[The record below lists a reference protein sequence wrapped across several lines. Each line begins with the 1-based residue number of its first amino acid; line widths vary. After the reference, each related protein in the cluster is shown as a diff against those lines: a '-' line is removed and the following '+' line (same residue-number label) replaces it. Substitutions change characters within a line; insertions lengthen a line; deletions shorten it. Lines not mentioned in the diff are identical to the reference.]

1 MIKKIGILLFLISSF
16 LLLKAQELE
25 CDERIETNQTTPLVQ
40 VGDNKTISC
49 GAGQPG
55 ATDLTTTDIVTL
67 AINFNHPDF
76 VADAYLLE
84 VDVEITPLSGTP
96 FTIPLTIEYEPFDKQ
111 TYKDKDAFIF
121 KDVDEYVFEI
131 AGIKVNGN
139 TITDLPSNAYLDGS
153 IRVNRIFDFTPYTGT
168 AITVNPPVEI
178 DLDCDAMSTPDEIDI
193 NWVNMTGAIEYQ
205 LEWAF
210 INDYDATVTANN
222 SIPNN
227 VSPTLLKYDFRHNST
242 RVTTI
247 EPHYIIPLLFERGY
261 LIYRVRAVG
270 IDPNQPD
277 KFIYGVWST
286 PNSTGDVNTL
296 LAINHAH
303 PTTSHENL
311 KNWQLTT
318 NFAEEG
324 KRKEVISYFDGSLRN
339 RQSVTKI
346 NSYKNENVIV
356 GETIYD
362 HQGRAAVSVL
372 PVPVLED
379 SCTSPTIPPIKFY
392 PNFNRDSSGTVGYSK
407 ANFDVDVADC
417 ETAVQPMFDET
428 GASLYYSPNNPK
440 QDAQQKFVPDAN
452 RHPFTVIDYTSD
464 QTGRI
469 RKQSG
474 VGENFKLGSGHET
487 KYFYGKPDQIQLDRL
502 FGSEVGFASHYK
514 KNMVIDANNQ
524 ISVSYLNQEGKV
536 VATSLA
542 GNPPTNV
549 EPIPSYDSAAV
560 NLEQEMIL
568 PTAANTT
575 PAGKVNQMLLNETF
589 LVTSAGPYVFNYDME
604 SVAFTDTCL
613 PNICFTCAYELT
625 VKLTDDCGNVITDTL
640 GNPIEYHDIIGNFT
654 DNGND
659 TITFHVDCNVT
670 TPNHQ
675 LSFVAD
681 LLVGNYNIE
690 KTLTLSENAIDYYL
704 EQYLDSNNNTCIKT
718 LHDFEEEFLAQID
731 SSDCNITCESCA
743 EALGTKEDFVAYGFG
758 TAADY
763 DLALEECNAP
773 CKLLTMCETNYQ
785 MLLAD
790 VSPGGQYGQFQDANG
805 NTNVGMYWLSV
816 FNTTSTN
823 ELNLSG
829 SANWKNP
836 KLFLNSTNQIKYVDD
851 NDDESFIQ
859 VTETAPGVY
868 SPTVDNPSNIIN
880 NGGQLFISPQ
890 HLANVDDFIKVY
902 WKDSWARS
910 LVQYH
915 PEYCYYE
922 QCLGHMEEDS
932 NHVSSQLFDARLR
945 DFSFS
950 DAVGAGYLNGTDAV
964 GYTFDYTVNDP
975 FISFTSAANYKPS
988 AANELIDAFNNSFVI
1003 DGQMR
1008 NMTEVAAFIQKCGNT
1023 ALTVTPSPADCFV
1036 FGKDLGGSLTTQQE
1050 DSLREMQWT
1059 TLIALYLQKK
1069 NKIIN
1074 AIYDSVAINSCQSF
1088 NDCIG
1093 NTSFNPFNKGFAT
1106 TPSLYGS
1113 QYVNMNQPCSQ
1124 NTRAL
1129 FKYKQKRF
1137 LDESDMGADLNTIA
1151 YQLYDL
1157 TGQCPIA
1164 MNFQNLLNEL
1174 ANTGNLTATGLNLNS
1189 LSSASGLLI
1198 AMSNTNPALPFPSFT
1213 YDGVVTGNSLTIT
1226 STVDTT
1232 TSCQTVLTPV
1242 SGSINWNNV
1251 IGITG
1256 LTATGYVAP
1265 DYNFTAYVKVDDG
1278 NGGITLEEI
1287 TGTTCLNI
1295 LNCNFNQVCSP
1306 TELAEDL
1313 QVLLSVL
1320 ANDGYLTSS
1329 SYALG
1334 TNPNYNPYITSNIS
1348 ALLTNTSNITWS
1360 LTPGPPL
1367 GVLSDGVNEIR
1378 LQFTSAS
1385 TSSLNPAQINFF
1397 NNINVSSAGNNV
1409 YTVDVYDS
1417 NGLNL
1422 GTLTGTATKVINGMT
1437 SDLKMG
1443 SCENPPLS
1451 DCETPAHQNLDD
1463 LAHLLFFELR
1473 SDSFEIADLENI
1485 MESYAMTT
1493 GLQSYLGDTSVVV
1506 TATETTSCDTSGCS
1520 TLLSVM
1526 IGDCDLTLSFNTSDS
1541 ISFEDIDPLPIYFTA
1556 TGQLIQNNYFD
1567 FIFDVGYTNPNGVT
1581 DTITVTGSTTCIPLN
1596 NCDTCYL
1603 SDVRDTIV
1611 TGGGDTLVSDP
1622 IDKDTTLALMP
1633 TLEAS
1638 VNDVNTRLGYTTADS
1653 AYIETPTYKKIM
1665 GKGAGAFVQNYIRFI
1680 ENFNPTID
1688 DSIYLYNFD
1697 MFIADFGKS
1706 LSIDNEYKR
1715 YVKTVELYNV
1725 RAANLS
1731 LDSIEIVNLE
1741 DYASKK
1747 LATGCNTYI
1756 NHVDTCLQND
1766 STQAEGII
1774 PFMVAQ
1780 SMIDTSAVDSNQQ
1793 LYKTYVEA
1801 YHYFTNNHP
1810 YAKYAESYLKMASY
1824 ELTEKN
1830 NLYYNEFAKSGFTA
1844 YINTF
1849 YDTTLLPDV
1858 LPYYDIKRLRFA
1870 QVELPRCV
1878 QQYFQLVQLLNNY
1891 NSSAYAQLNNHQ
1903 LPVPTPK
1910 QAMGLCDCLSKY
1922 MTYIAPYLEVPAN
1935 QNLTLPLPIIRI
1947 EDGAEIFDCKATDPC
1962 EQAFANYQASVLE
1975 YNQMVA
1981 DSNLTNKMITETV
1994 SAAAFEKRDLCNCVE
2009 KFSEAVAIMKDTI
2022 RSDSKITFASV
2033 AEDTTANAAS
2043 EPPRELDPFYYCA
2056 DIPCGPDS
2064 ALIDTVPNDSVEY
2077 IDPCIQNMINTAL
2090 ANAANAYEQYID
2102 SLSEDFITRY
2112 KERCTHYLRESFT
2125 KSYLDAEYH
2134 FTLYYFDQAGN
2145 LIKTIPPE
2153 GIEIVPTTSSL
2164 DALSQSILADRL
2176 TNTKNFYTNHRMETK
2191 YIYNSLNQL
2200 TKQTLPDHDNMD
2212 ICTLSGVNGLPTNFR
2227 IEEAQF
2233 VTPSKGY
2240 LVGWLTQTV
2249 GSNPKDRGMLYTT
2262 NNGGANWTRI
2272 NDVVAAD
2279 INAMQWT
2286 TVDSA
2291 YAVGNNG
2298 VFLESKDAGFSWDM
2312 VNLYGVNVTEN
2323 LNDLYLDAS
2332 GNGLLVGDNLTL
2344 VDYQSGTPNKYN
2356 LTTSPSGVFDPSASI
2371 TAVDFDATNN
2381 IYYIT
2386 ITDLINGENYVCYHT
2401 LANVNTP
2408 WTIIEDIRIDQ
2419 LTAVSATDNN
2429 NAVVAGNDGLLLKT
2443 SDNGTNWIVTET
2455 GTRED
2460 FEHIYFR
2467 DANKGVAIINQ
2478 SLYKTLDGGSSWV
2491 VMDNTHIY
2499 HSLNL
2504 YENDGT
2510 TARLMAACDNGT
2522 VVKVFVN
2529 ASGAGHEPK
2538 VADATVPVVT
2548 LNDAYAVPNG
2558 SNLIVAAVSDDDLYV
2573 THDFNANTPNWTK
2586 LDLTSSAPNLKQL
2599 RFVKGSGNHLMGLGI
2614 DNLKNVFE
2622 FEYDPNKDINNN
2634 PPDLDS
2640 TLNINSSITGFTDI
2654 DLLYNA
2660 TNTFVLY
2667 NSSDNKMHEFVPT
2680 FGASAPTPSFGTF
2693 ANSSSGTLPTPAISR
2708 LFSVIPNNDNILMI
2722 DTIGNI
2728 FELTAGTY
2736 NVTSTTTNNV
2746 RVEALNDVVVTQAD
2760 SISAVTNNG
2769 KMLKGSNTLLT
2780 LKMTP
2785 ALDNLNALDKLEVAN
2800 NVLIAGDNGSLVLWN
2815 GSIFVTQ
2822 NSGTTNNLLAIDKQE
2837 SPSLRVM
2844 VTGAAGTILHT
2855 NNYTGGTYNSIFTS
2869 ESGNINT
2876 VKYNSGAKSILGA
2889 DQSHVLFGIAGTVL
2903 PTKQVFTD
2911 RLTGVHFSTINKGT
2925 VVGAN
2930 YTARSTTNGGN
2941 SFGVILPTGGFTTAV
2956 PMELT
2961 AAHTANDYFIIGE
2974 QNYLGK
2980 ATGNTATTVS
2990 LPAPSTN
2997 KLYDISLNS
3006 DTGFIVGGDAA
3017 NKAVVYKT
3025 ANGGSTWNNITVDS
3039 PTPPAFGGTINDATL
3054 LNMHHFTNNNT
3065 FIAVGEANTVVN
3077 YNHLSTNVKPIE
3089 ITVTNVNSGNS
3100 GTVNLNDIDFYDNKL
3115 GYIVGDEGHLFRSTE
3130 VLWNNGSDLEITA
3143 VIWDEKSIADSTSV
3157 QLNDSLKDI
3166 NTIAVASRFNAFMG
3180 GTYDASSNLGTYA
3193 QLLRDESNEI
3203 SDKFF
3208 YDRLGRLVISQN
3220 SKQYG
3225 YSPKRYSYT
3234 IYDELGRIIEVGEKA
3249 ENTTNTSFNDI
3260 FGTYIGATYNP
3271 NVIDD
3276 AKLLAWVSENSGSRT
3291 EITHTYYDKPLTG
3304 ITAILPPTF
3313 MPDTNDYRNRIAMV
3327 SYEKVFD
3334 NDPLTYNHA
3343 THYIYDIHGNVKTL
3357 LQDNPDL
3364 VANSSTAP
3372 QRFKRMDYV
3381 YDLVSGNVNKV
3392 SYQSGEV
3399 DAWHHKYDYDA
3410 DNRIQKVFVSDNDLI
3425 WSEEARYFYYDH
3437 GPLARIELG
3446 DNNVQGIDY
3455 AYTIQGWLKNMNSD
3469 ELYAGNDMGQ
3479 DGNPQ
3484 TGNPN
3489 TSFARDA
3496 FGFSL
3501 HYYENDYEPIGTFTT
3516 TTLPVSAIAGSDVT
3530 DNSNDLFN
3538 GNIRAMVSTL
3548 KKPQAY
3554 TDSTAASLPE
3564 LLPQATAYKYDQL
3577 NRLLAAAAFTNV
3589 EQDPLQGTFN
3599 QWQNSGTYNGRFF
3612 NQFTY
3617 DANGN
3622 ILAQLR
3628 NDEDGNTFDDMI
3640 YQYAKDGNGNTVAN
3654 RLYHVNDDT
3663 TLVHPNPPA
3672 TGKNHFDDD
3681 IEDMGLFNNN
3691 LEDINDGSNNYQYDQ
3706 IGNLIA
3712 DKQEEIAKINWTVYG
3727 KVESVVRMA
3736 SSLKK
3741 NLIFNYDANG
3751 NRIAKHQ
3758 YGNMTP
3764 NSTQVNFDPLYP
3776 TDWEKSTYYS
3786 RDAQGNVMAI
3796 YEYTVVDSTQQ
3807 NNYTLTERNIYGS
3820 NRLGNNN
3827 KPVEMIAAPP
3837 VDTSKYQHFVGYRQY
3852 ELSNHLGNVMSVISD
3867 RKIARDTSAN
3877 DTVDYYEPDVLL
3889 TFDYSPFGAP
3899 LHARSFSKEVC
3910 HDTTFTMTQEDLNT
3924 NFDDGTTQGWQAL
3937 STTPILSV
3945 DNNGRLRVQK
3955 QGGGSNTVGVQQSFM
3970 GTSGVV
3976 YDFSIT
3982 IDNAFTSNSTIV
3994 LELIDPNNTIIYTQS
4009 LPKGNPPPNT
4019 ATYNY
4024 QFTAGTTGS
4033 YVIKVYRTG
4042 PNSSGSFYM
4051 DDVLV
4056 THEEEVTDLICD
4068 DYGTSGTG
4076 KYRYGFMNYEK
4087 DDEVSGAGNHLGFD
4101 DFGYDPRR
4109 VGRWNIDPAAVP
4121 QRSPYTFAQN
4131 SPIFFEDVEGE
4142 TPRVSVIKN
4151 SRKSIRAQKRKNRI
4165 RRSQGQAERPIV
4177 RGTIV
4182 IENPVFVYSVDGNQN
4197 TAQGAVNTFSNPTNG
4212 VNSFIPG
4219 NSQYY
4224 DASGGLWAVKI
4235 KPLTFRAVA
4244 NQSAA
4249 QAAVASS
4256 GGAGTIIAIQTGP
4269 AATATNPGGGVSN
4282 AALGGT
4288 NVNFWLGNQDPATG
4302 INNDGWAAGHEILHT
4317 FGFEDQYGNITDGTG
4332 AIIGQIEQPNFNP
4345 AIGNAPDIMG
4355 TPGAGL
4361 IQTQIFKIGATTTS
4375 LAAGTQVT
4383 PVVTNDAPNQVGT
4396 SNPPNLAPAQTKAR
4410 GKASSK
4416 PISKRSAKRRARR
4429 SRRAKF

>member
-1 MIKKIGILLFLISSF
+1 MIKKIGILLLLLGVVLISN
-16 LLLKAQELE
+16 AQELE
-25 CDERIETNQTTPLVQ
+25 CNERIETNQTTPLVQ

-55 ATDLTTTDIVTL
+55 ATDLTTIDIVTL

-96 FTIPLTIEYEPFDKQ
+96 FTIPLSIEYEPFNKQ

-121 KDVDEYVFEI
+121 KNVEEYVFEI
-131 AGIKVNGN
+131 ADIKVNGN
-139 TITDLPSNAYLDGS
+139 TVSDLPSNAYLDGS

-178 DLDCDAMSTPDEIDI
+178 DLDCDAASTPDELVI
-193 NWVNMTGAIEYQ
+193 NWMTMTGAIEYQ

-210 INDYDATVTANN
+210 INDYDATVTANSSTTGN
-222 SIPNN
+222 LSA
-227 VSPTLLKYDFRHNST
+227 SALKFDFRHNST
-242 RVTTI
+242 RITTI
-247 EPHYIIPLLFERGY
+247 NTSYTIPLLFERGY

-270 IDPNQPD
+270 KDPLQSD
-277 KFIYGVWST
+277 KFIYGVWSAAQNT
-286 PNSTGDVNTL
+286 NTGNVGSL
-296 LAINHAH
+296 PANHSY
-303 PTTSHENL
+303 PITSHENL

-324 KRKEVISYFDGSLRN
+324 KKKEVISYFDGSLRN

-346 NSYKNENVIV
+346 NSDENVIV

-379 SCTSPTIPPIKFY
+379 SCPSPSTPPIKFY
-392 PNFNRDSSGTVGYSK
+392 PNFNRDSTGTAGYSK
-407 ANFDVDVADC
+407 TNFDVDVADC
-417 ETAVQPMFDET
+417 ETAVQPMFDGT
-428 GASLYYSPNNPK
+428 GASFYYSPNNPK

-452 RHPFTVIDYTSD
+452 KHPFTVIDYTSD

-487 KYFYGKPDQIQLDRL
+487 NYFYGKPDQIQLDRL

-514 KNMVIDANNQ
+514 KNMVIDANKQ

-542 GNPPTNV
+542 GNPPTNL
-549 EPIPSYDSAAV
+549 ESIASYDSAAV

-575 PAGKVNQMLLNETF
+575 PAGKVNQLQLFETF
-589 LVTSAGPYVFNYDME
+589 LVTTAGPFIFNYNMA

-640 GNPIEYHDIIGNFT
+640 GNPIEYHDMIGNFT
-654 DNGND
+654 DNGD
-659 TITFHVDCNVT
+659 STVTFHVDCNVP

-690 KTLTLSENAIDYYL
+690 KTLTLSEDAIDYYL

-743 EALGTKEDFVAYGFG
+743 EALGTKEDFVANGLG

-773 CKLLTMCETNYQ
+773 CKLLTVCEANYQ
-785 MLLAD
+785 MMLAD
-790 VSPGGQYGQFQDANG
+790 VSPGGQYGQYLDAN
-805 NTNVGMYWLSV
+805 NNINVGMYWLSV

-823 ELNLSG
+823 QLQGTTINS
-829 SANWKNP
+829 NWKHP
-836 KLFLNSTNQIKYVDD
+836 KLFLNGTNQIKYVDD
-851 NDDESFIQ
+851 NDDESLIQ

-868 SPTVDNPSNIIN
+868 SPAVDPSYVGNIIN
-880 NGGQLFISPQ
+880 NGGLLYIKP
-890 HLANVDDFIKVY
+890 HYLANFSDFINVY

-915 PEYCYYE
+915 PEYCYYQ
-922 QCLGHMEEDS
+922 QCSGHMEEDS
-932 NHVSSQLFDARLR
+932 NNVSSQLFDARLR
-945 DFSFS
+945 DFTFS
-950 DAVGAGYLNGTDAV
+950 DAVAAGYLNGTNTT
-964 GYTFDYTVNDP
+964 GYTFDYMVKDP
-975 FISFTSAANYKPS
+975 FISFTSAANYNAT
-988 AANELIDAFNNSFVI
+988 AASDLMDAFINSFVI

-1036 FGKDLGGSLTTQQE
+1036 FGMDVGGGYTPDQE

-1074 AIYDSVAINSCQSF
+1074 TIYDNYAINNCSAF

-1093 NTSFNPFNKGFAT
+1093 STSFNPFGKGFAS
-1106 TPSLYGS
+1106 TPALFNS
-1113 QYVNMNQPCSQ
+1113 QYFAIQQPCSHYR
-1124 NTRAL
+1124 RAL

-1137 LDESDMGADLNTIA
+1137 LDESDMGADMNTLA

-1174 ANTGNLTATGLNLNS
+1174 ANTGNLTATAFNLNS

-1198 AMSNTNPALPFPSFT
+1198 AMSNTNPVLPFPSFT
-1213 YDGVVTGNSLTIT
+1213 YDGVVNGNSLSIT

-1232 TSCQTVLTPV
+1232 ISCETVLTPV
-1242 SGSINWNNV
+1242 SGSINWNNA
-1251 IGITG
+1251 IGVTG

-1265 DYNFTAYVKVDDG
+1265 DYTFTAYVKVDDG
-1278 NGGITLEEI
+1278 NGGITLEEVS
-1287 TGTTCLNI
+1287 GTTCLNI

-1306 TELAEDL
+1306 SELAEDL

-1320 ANDGYLTSS
+1320 ANDNELTSS
-1329 SYALG
+1329 GFSIG
-1334 TNPNYNPYITSNIS
+1334 TDPNYNPYITSNIS
-1348 ALLTNTSNITWS
+1348 AILTNTGNISWS

-1367 GVLSDGVNEIR
+1367 GVLTDGVNEIR

-1397 NNINVSSAGNNV
+1397 NNINVTSAGNNV
-1409 YTVDVYDS
+1409 YSVDVYDV

-1422 GTLTGTATKVINGMT
+1422 GTLTGTATKVINGVT

-1443 SCENPPLS
+1443 SCDNPPLT

-1463 LAHLLFFELR
+1463 LARLLFTTLNSNSSVITGME
-1473 SDSFEIADLENI
+1473 DILEN
-1485 MESYAMTT
+1485 SFMTT

-1506 TATETTSCDTSGCS
+1506 TANETTSCDTSGCS

-1526 IGDCDLTLSFNTSDS
+1526 IGDCDLTLSFNTPDS
-1541 ISFEDIDPLPIYFTA
+1541 ISFEDITPLPIYFTA
-1556 TGQLIQNNYFD
+1556 TGQLTQNNYFD
-1567 FIFDVGYTNPNGVT
+1567 FIFDVSYINGNGTT
-1581 DTITVTGSTTCIPLN
+1581 DTITVNGSTTCIPLN

-1603 SDVRDTIV
+1603 SDVRDTTVI
-1611 TGGGDTLVSDP
+1611 GGGDTTGTGINDP
-1622 IDKDTTLALMP
+1622 IVKDTTLALMP
-1633 TLEAS
+1633 SLQTS
-1638 VNDVNTRLGYTTADS
+1638 VSDVNTRLGYTTTDS
-1653 AYIETPTYKKIM
+1653 TYIEAPSYKTIM

-1680 ENFNPTID
+1680 ENFNPAID

-1697 MFIADFGKS
+1697 LFIADFGKT
-1706 LSIDNEYKR
+1706 LSPDKEYKR
-1715 YVKTVELYNV
+1715 YVKAVELYNV

-1731 LDSIEIVNLE
+1731 LDSIAIVSME

-1747 LATGCNTYI
+1747 MVTGSNVYVAY
-1756 NHVDTCLQND
+1756 VDSSLQND
-1766 STQAEGII
+1766 TVQAEGII
-1774 PFMVAQ
+1774 SFMVAQ
-1780 SMIDTSAVDSNQQ
+1780 SMIDTSAVDSNQL
-1793 LYKTYVEA
+1793 LYKSYVEA
-1801 YHYFTNNHP
+1801 FEYFLKYHP
-1810 YAKYAESYLKMASY
+1810 LAKYSESYLKMASY
-1824 ELTEKN
+1824 EETVKN
-1830 NLYYNEFAKSGFTA
+1830 NLYFNELSKSGFTA
-1844 YINTF
+1844 YIGTF
-1849 YDTTLLPDV
+1849 SDTTLLPDV
-1858 LPYYDIKRLRFA
+1858 LPYYDTKLLRFSN
-1870 QVELPRCV
+1870 VEQPRCV
-1878 QQYFQLVQLLNNY
+1878 QEYFQLVQLLNNY

-1903 LPVPTPK
+1903 LPIPTPK
-1910 QAMGLCDCLSKY
+1910 EAVELCGCLSKY
-1922 MTYIAPYLEVPAN
+1922 MAYIAPYLEVPAN

-1994 SAAAFEKRDLCNCVE
+1994 SAAAFEERDLCNCVE
-2009 KFSEAVAIMKDTI
+2009 RFSEAVAIMKDTTRI
-2022 RSDSKITFASV
+2022 GGTIAFASV
-2033 AEDTTANAAS
+2033 SEDTTANAAS

-2112 KERCTHYLRESFT
+2112 KERCTDYLSENFT

-2134 FTLYYFDQAGN
+2134 FTLYYYDQAGN

-2153 GIEIVPTTSSL
+2153 GVEIVPTTSSS

-2212 ICTLSGVNGLPTNFR
+2212 ICTLSGVNGLPTNFT

-2249 GSNPKDRGMLYTT
+2249 GGNPKDRGMLYTT
-2262 NNGGANWTRI
+2262 NNGGANWTRV

-2312 VNLYGVNVTEN
+2312 VNLYGADVTEN

-2344 VDYQSGTPNKYN
+2344 VNYQSGTPAKI
-2356 LTTSPSGVFDPSASI
+2356 TFTSTPSSVFAVNSSI
-2371 TAVDFDATNN
+2371 TAIDFDATNN

-2386 ITDLINGENYVCYHT
+2386 ITDPSGKNYVCHNT
-2401 LANVNTP
+2401 LSGASSSP
-2408 WTIIEDIRIDQ
+2408 WTIIEDIRVDQ
-2419 LTAVSATDNN
+2419 LTAVSATDNS

-2443 SDNGTNWIVTET
+2443 TDSGNNWIVTET

-2467 DANKGVAIINQ
+2467 DANKGAAIINQ

-2491 VMDNTHIY
+2491 MMDNTHIY
-2499 HSLNL
+2499 NSLNL

-2510 TARLMAACDNGT
+2510 TARLMAACDNGW
-2522 VVKVFVN
+2522 VVKVFIN
-2529 ASGAGHEPK
+2529 ANGAGHEAK
-2538 VADATVPVVT
+2538 QADATIPAVT

-2558 SNLIVAAVSDDDLYV
+2558 SNLIVVAVSDDDLYV
-2573 THDFNANTPNWTK
+2573 THNFNASTPSWVK
-2586 LDLTSSAPNLKQL
+2586 IDLTSTAPNSPFAPNLKQL

-2614 DNLKNVFE
+2614 DNNEAVFG
-2622 FEYDPNKDINNN
+2622 FEYDPNKDMDNT
-2634 PPDLDS
+2634 PDSL
-2640 TLNINSSITGFTDI
+2640 LNITNPGINGFTDI
-2654 DLLYNA
+2654 GLLY
-2660 TNTFVLY
+2660 TTSNTFVLH
-2667 NSSDNKMHEFVPT
+2667 NSGNSMYEFVPT
-2680 FGASAPTPSFGTF
+2680 FGASAPGATFGNFGNTSHSLSVP
-2693 ANSSSGTLPTPAISR
+2693 APTATR

-2722 DTIGNI
+2722 DTTGNI

-2746 RVEALNDVVVTQAD
+2746 RVEPINDVVVTQAAN
-2760 SISAVTNNG
+2760 ISAVTDNG
-2769 KMLKGSNTLLT
+2769 KMLEGSNSLLT
-2780 LKMTP
+2780 LKVTP
-2785 ALDNLNALDKLEVAN
+2785 SLDNLNALDKLDVAQ
-2800 NVLIAGDNGSLVLWN
+2800 NVLMAGNNGSLMLWN
-2815 GSIFVTQ
+2815 GSMFVTQ
-2822 NSGTTNNLLAIDKQE
+2822 NSGTTNNLLAIDKQDNNN
-2837 SPSLRVM
+2837 RVM

-2855 NNYTGGTYNSIFTS
+2855 NNFTGGSYNTVTSS
-2869 ESGNINT
+2869 ESGNINA
-2876 VKYNSGAKSILGA
+2876 VKYNTSGKSILGA
-2889 DQSHVLFGIAGTVL
+2889 DQSHVLFGFAGFVL

-2930 YTARSTTNGGN
+2930 YTARSTSNGGS
-2941 SFGVILPTGGFTTAV
+2941 SFGVILPSGGFTAAI

-2961 AAHTANDYFIIGE
+2961 GTHTTNNRFIIGE
-2974 QNYLGK
+2974 QNYLGQ
-2980 ATGNTATTVS
+2980 ASGNTAATVT

-3006 DTGFIVGGDAA
+3006 DTGYIIGGDASG
-3017 NKAVVYKT
+3017 KAIAYKT
-3025 ANGGSTWNNITVDS
+3025 ANGGSTWSNITVDS
-3039 PTPPAFGGTINDATL
+3039 PAPPAFGGTINDATL
-3054 LNMHHFTNNNT
+3054 LNMHHFTNNNS
-3065 FIAVGEANTVVN
+3065 FMAVGEDNTVVN
-3077 YNHLSTNVKPIE
+3077 FDNISGTATPIE
-3089 ITVTNVNSGNS
+3089 ITVTNVNAGTPA
-3100 GTVNLNDIDFYDNKL
+3100 TVNLNDVEFYDNKL
-3115 GYIVGDEGHLFRSTE
+3115 GYIVGDEGHLFRSINVT
-3130 VLWNNGSDLEITA
+3130 WNNGSDLKIVT
-3143 VIWDEKSIADSTSV
+3143 IDWDEKSVDDNITS
-3157 QLNDSLKDI
+3157 QPNDSLKDI

-3180 GTYDASSNLGTYA
+3180 GDYDASGSLQTYA
-3193 QLLRDESNEI
+3193 RLLRDETNEI

-3208 YDRLGRLVISQN
+3208 YDRLGRMVISQN
-3220 SKQYG
+3220 SKQYD

-3249 ENTTNTSFNDI
+3249 ENTANTSFNDI

-3276 AKLLAWVSENSGSRT
+3276 TKLLAWVGETTGNRT
-3291 EITHTYYDKPLTG
+3291 EVTQTYYDKPLTG
-3304 ITAILPPTF
+3304 ITAILPATF

-3334 NDPLTYNHA
+3334 NNPLTYNHA

-3357 LQDNPDL
+3357 LQDNADL
-3364 VANSSTAP
+3364 VVNSSTAP
-3372 QRFKRMDYV
+3372 QRFKRMDYF

-3392 SYQSGEV
+3392 SYQAGEV
-3399 DAWHHKYDYDA
+3399 DAWHHKYEYDA

-3455 AYTIQGWLKNMNSD
+3455 AYTLQGWLKNMNSD
-3469 ELYAGNDMGQ
+3469 ELYAGNDMGK

-3484 TGNPN
+3484 SGNPN

-3501 HYYENDYEPIGTFTT
+3501 HYYEGDYEPIGTFTT
-3516 TTLPVSAIAGSDVT
+3516 TTLPVSAVAGSDVT
-3530 DNSNDLFN
+3530 ANSNDLFN
-3538 GNIRAMVSTL
+3538 GNIRAMVSTI
-3548 KKPQAY
+3548 KKPQVY
-3554 TDSTAASLPE
+3554 TDSTAANLPE

-3577 NRLLAAAAFTNV
+3577 NRLLAAAAFTNI

-3599 QWQNSGTYNGRFF
+3599 QWQSSGTYNGRYF

-3622 ILAQLR
+3622 ILTQQR
-3628 NDEDGNTFDDMI
+3628 NDEDGNVFDQMT
-3640 YQYAKDGNGNTVAN
+3640 YRYARDADSNIIAN
-3654 RLYHVNDDT
+3654 RLFHVNDMSAST
-3663 TLVHPNPPA
+3663 HPNPPA
-3672 TGKNHFDDD
+3672 TGKNHFNDD
-3681 IEDMGLFNNN
+3681 IEDMGMFNNN
-3691 LEDINDGSNNYQYDQ
+3691 LTQINDGSNNYQFDP

-3712 DKQEEIAKINWTVYG
+3712 DKQEEIAKINWTIYK
-3727 KVESVVRMA
+3727 KVKSIIRMA

-3741 NLIFNYDANG
+3741 NLVFNYDANG

-3764 NSTQVNFDPLYP
+3764 NNTSVNFDPLNP

-3820 NRLGNNN
+3820 NRLGNNHE
-3827 KPVEMIAAPP
+3827 PIEMIAAPP
-3837 VDTSKYQHFVGYRQY
+3837 VDTSKYTHHVGYRQY
-3852 ELSNHLGNVMSVISD
+3852 ELSNHLGNVMAVISD

-3910 HDTTFTMTQEDLNT
+3910 HDTTFTMVVEDLNT
-3924 NFDDGTTQGWQAL
+3924 DFDDGTTQGWSVIGSAAL
-3937 STTPILSV
+3937 SVSSGQLKIV
-3945 DNNGRLRVQK
+3945 KN
-3955 QGGGSNTVGVQQSFM
+3955 GGGPVSLGMGATNSFVA
-3970 GTSGVV
+3970 TSGNV
-3976 YDFSIT
+3976 YNFTIT
-3982 IDNAFTSNSTIV
+3982 IDKGSCNPNSNI
-3994 LELIDPNNTIIYTQS
+3994 LLQLLDANNTVIYTQTLTS
-4009 LPKGNPPPNT
+4009 GSQ
-4019 ATYNY
+4019 TYST
-4024 QFTAGTTGS
+4024 QFTANTTGAYTIRVTRINNAS
-4033 YVIKVYRTG
+4033 KCYFFI
-4042 PNSSGSFYM
+4042 

-4056 THEEEVTDLICD
+4056 THEEDITDMICD
-4068 DYGTSGTG
+4068 NYNEYKWGFNRGLKTNEIYGNNNYVELGERGIDVRLARLNWKMDPWFTKYPWQSPYAYFKNSPISKTDWKGLGDEKDKSNNSKKTEDKKTINVFITNPTRTKKDGSTDTALETSYESAKDVEDDNKYNFTEFFVIEATGIEDAAKQIKELKETHNAEIGTIYFDSHGYHKYNYFKIGNQVVSANNIGTRNNTILKPIADELVEGKTNVVIFACHAAGNAPGTSGKKG
-4076 KYRYGFMNYEK
+4076 RGDVFIQKLANRFKAN
-4087 DDEVSGAGNHLGFD
+4087 VFANRSWSPSGDIFGNF
-4101 DFGYDPRR
+4101 F
-4109 VGRWNIDPAAVP
+4109 
-4121 QRSPYTFAQN
+4121 N
-4131 SPIFFEDVEGE
+4131 SPDM
-4142 TPRVSVIKN
+4142 
-4151 SRKSIRAQKRKNRI
+4151 
-4165 RRSQGQAERPIV
+4165 
-4177 RGTIV
+4177 
-4182 IENPVFVYSVDGNQN
+4182 YSSKEKTKEEYNECPQC
-4197 TAQGAVNTFSNPTNG
+4197 
-4212 VNSFIPG
+4212 
-4219 NSQYY
+4219 Y
-4224 DASGGLWAVKI
+4224 DNIGKW
-4235 KPLTFRAVA
+4235 
-4244 NQSAA
+4244 
-4249 QAAVASS
+4249 
-4256 GGAGTIIAIQTGP
+4256 
-4269 AATATNPGGGVSN
+4269 ATASPTPDGSGDINTKTINAIELNWGGG
-4282 AALGGT
+4282 
-4288 NVNFWLGNQDPATG
+4288 
-4302 INNDGWAAGHEILHT
+4302 
-4317 FGFEDQYGNITDGTG
+4317 
-4332 AIIGQIEQPNFNP
+4332 FNY
-4345 AIGNAPDIMG
+4345 
-4355 TPGAGL
+4355 
-4361 IQTQIFKIGATTTS
+4361 
-4375 LAAGTQVT
+4375 
-4383 PVVTNDAPNQVGT
+4383 
-4396 SNPPNLAPAQTKAR
+4396 
-4410 GKASSK
+4410 
-4416 PISKRSAKRRARR
+4416 
-4429 SRRAKF
+4429 